1 MYPKAI
7 DSFAIFRFPQNE
19 NTQIIV
25 GKSTPNLIKL
35 SELSDETAFVISPFN
50 NTERV
55 YAIQSGSILD
65 FNPHSFPDLKFHF
78 SNNSCQNFSK
88 QHYLNIVEKA
98 IAQIKEPGL
107 LNKVVISR
115 TKTVQ
120 LNLFNP
126 LKLFSALSHAY
137 PNAFVYLVS
146 SMETGT
152 WMGATPE
159 LLLSS
164 NPSQTETVALAG
176 TLPNNAMYPWGKKE
190 IEEQQ
195 VVEIYIET
203 LLKQE
208 SLPYLKTGPA
218 DLITGNIKHLQTRYQ
233 IENTKSWFNKSTGSL
248 ISKLNPT
255 PAVAGMPKENAIQFI
270 AENEGYNR
278 GFYSGFV
285 GITQASGQQLFVNLR
300 CLELQENKATLFAG
314 AGITRNSNP
323 ESEFHETE
331 RKMDAILN
339 YLV

>member
-1 MYPKAI
+1 MSPETI
-7 DSFAIFRFPQNE
+7 DAFAIFRLPHNE
-19 NTQIIV
+19 KTQIIS
-25 GKSTPNLIKL
+25 GSTCSGLISL
-35 SELSDETAFVISPFN
+35 SALTGETAFIVSPFN
-50 NTERV
+50 KKDQV
-55 YAIQSGSILD
+55 FAIRSGTILD
-65 FNPHSFPDLKFHF
+65 FNPLLFPDLAFHCSKNVYTDF
-78 SNNSCQNFSK
+78 PK
-88 QHYLNIVEKA
+88 QHYLSIVEKA
-98 IAQIKEPGL
+98 ISQIRYTKHFD
-107 LNKVVISR
+107 KVVLSR
-115 TKTVQ
+115 TKSVE
-120 LNLFNP
+120 LNMFNP
-126 LKLFSALSHAY
+126 LKLFSSLSSAY

-146 SMETGT
+146 SPETGT

-164 NPSQTETVALAG
+164 NAVHSETVALAG
-176 TLPNNAMYPWGKKE
+176 TLPNNKQDQWGEKE

-195 VVEIYIET
+195 MVEIYIESV
-203 LLKQE
+203 LNQE
-208 SLPYLKTGPA
+208 SLKYVKTGPA

-233 IENTKSWFNKSTGSL
+233 IENSNSRFNNSAANL

-255 PAVAGMPKENAIQFI
+255 PAVAGMPKEYAIRFI

-285 GITQASGQQLFVNLR
+285 GITRASDQQLFVNLR

-323 ESEFHETE
+323 ESEFYETE